1 MLVLEEQGGLLQV
14 AALHLLVLP
23 RDQQEVAQ
31 VDPGSQNSCR
41 RQLGPSRLQEETS
54 EMKQN
59 LYFFQNVEDIQTRM
73 AAKVSEM
80 KYLPVAASC

>member
-1 MLVLEEQGGLLQV
+1 MLFLEEQGELLEL
-14 AALHLLVLP
+14 AGLHLLILP

-54 EMKQN
+54 KMHRTC
-59 LYFFQNVEDIQTRM
+59 I
-73 AAKVSEM
+73 S
-80 KYLPVAASC
+80 S